1 MATSVKIRESTK
13 SELERLQA
21 VILLE
26 TNKKYSQQD
35 LLDILIKFGHD
46 NLDDLMEKTIIKSIN
61 EDDIIDIQSLSRSW
75 GVDTNPDMIDEII
88 YGERE

>member
-13 SELERLQA
+13 SDLERLQA

>member
-13 SELERLQA
+13 SNLERLQA
-21 VILLE
+21 EILLE

-46 NLDDLMEKTIIKSIN
+46 NLDDLMEITIIKSIN
-61 EDDIIDIQSLSRSW
+61 EDDINDIQSLSRSW
-75 GVDTNPDMIDEII
+75 GVETNPDMIDGII
-88 YGERE
+88 YGERK

>member
-88 YGERE
+88 YGERK